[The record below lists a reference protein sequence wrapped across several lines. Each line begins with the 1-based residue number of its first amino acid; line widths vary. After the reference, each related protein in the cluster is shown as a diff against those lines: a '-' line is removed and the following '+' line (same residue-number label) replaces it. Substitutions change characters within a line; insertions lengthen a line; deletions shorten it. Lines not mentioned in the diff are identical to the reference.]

1 MNPNATTTENSD
13 QPATFLFR
21 LFAHLIDA
29 GLVGLVGNT
38 IIALIRHFMG
48 GLDPQKNL
56 ILITLTFLVSPFLMF
71 FYSGYFYSAKGRTI
85 GKMIL
90 GLEVRRNGN
99 PARLEFWR
107 GGLRDSIGK
116 TISLLVA
123 GIGFLL
129 ILFRPDKRALHDLMF
144 ESEVRKVKPIKP
156 MLVIAGLFTA
166 ILSYQFS
173 QWNGSFLQISA
184 PKVNPSTSAT
194 VAPSAAPSENSA
206 KAPSTPVAPQSSN

>member
-173 QWNGSFLQISA
+173 QWNGSFLQISTPVA
-184 PKVNPSTSAT
+184 TPATPSETSAT
-194 VAPSAAPSENSA
+194 V
-206 KAPSTPVAPQSSN
+206 PSTPVAPQSSN

>member
-1 MNPNATTTENSD
+1 
-13 QPATFLFR
+13 
-21 LFAHLIDA
+21 
-29 GLVGLVGNT
+29 VGLVGNT

-71 FYSGYFYSAKGRTI
+71 FYGGYFYSAKGRTI

-90 GLEVRRNGN
+90 GLEVRSSGK
-99 PARLEFWR
+99 PGRLEFWR
-107 GGLRDSIGK
+107 GGLRDSVGK
-116 TISLLVA
+116 TISLLVV

-129 ILFRPDKRALHDLMF
+129 ILFRPDRKALHDLMF

-184 PKVNPSTSAT
+184 PEAPTAT
-194 VAPSAAPSENSA
+194 PAAPSATAPS
-206 KAPSTPVAPQSSN
+206 APQVPQSSN

>member
-1 MNPNATTTENSD
+1 MTMNTAETKTIPSSTDTASAVKPGE
-13 QPATFLFR
+13 FLFR

-29 GLVGLVGNT
+29 GLVGVIGNGL
-38 IIALIRHFMG
+38 IAVIRISLG

-56 ILITLTFLVSPFLMF
+56 ILITLTFLMSPFLMF
-71 FYSGYFYSAKGRTI
+71 FYSGFLYSKKGTTI

-90 GLEVRRNGN
+90 GLEVVKVGGSTH
-99 PARLEFWR
+99 LEFWR

-116 TISLLVA
+116 TVSFMVA

-144 ESEVRKVKPIKP
+144 ESEVRKVNPIKP

-166 ILSYQFS
+166 ILSFQLS
-173 QWNGSFLQISA
+173 QWNGSFLQLSGI
-184 PKVNPSTSAT
+184 KVQTGQPTTDVS
-194 VAPSAAPSENSA
+194 VPL
-206 KAPSTPVAPQSSN
+206 TPPSSN

>member
-1 MNPNATTTENSD
+1 MTSNPAQPNSIPSSTD
-13 QPATFLFR
+13 PTSTVKPAEFLFR

-29 GLVGLVGNT
+29 GLVGVIGNGL
-38 IIALIRHFMG
+38 IALVRISMG

-56 ILITLTFLVSPFLMF
+56 ILITLTFLMSPFLMF
-71 FYSGYFYSAKGRTI
+71 FYSGFLYSKKGTTI

-90 GLEVRRNGN
+90 GLEVVKTGS
-99 PARLEFWR
+99 PDHLEFWR
-107 GGLRDSIGK
+107 GGLRDSVGK
-116 TISLLVA
+116 TVSFLVA

-166 ILSYQFS
+166 IFSFQLS
-173 QWNGSFLQISA
+173 QWNGSFLQLSGVKVQTGQPA
-184 PKVNPSTSAT
+184 PT
-194 VAPSAAPSENSA
+194 APV
-206 KAPSTPVAPQSSN
+206 TPQSSN